1 MLGRGARERTSDDDL
16 SPEAIQWCEWEAQ
29 PADDGWLVSY
39 ADMLSVILAM
49 VVLLLG
55 RMVMANAPAVV
66 SAQTTEAFCKLDS
79 GPVNVSFV
87 LFQFILKS
95 FHKCKRICCTACKSA

>member
-55 RMVMANAPAVV
+55 RMVMANAPAAP
-66 SAQTTEAFCKLDS
+66 SDWRW
-79 GPVNVSFV
+79 P
-87 LFQFILKS
+87 
-95 FHKCKRICCTACKSA
+95 